1 MSKLIDISS
10 NPASDPCPSEV
21 CVSIGCHDDLDRVG
35 DEALELEL
43 TILMPCLNEA
53 RTIVSCISAARQFLS
68 RVNVS
73 AEILIADNGST
84 DGSPELAEAAGA
96 RVFKVRPRGYGAAI
110 IGGTAAAR
118 GRFVIL
124 GDADGSYDFR
134 HLDEF
139 LSALRGGA
147 QLVMG
152 NRFLGGIAQGAMPV
166 LHRYIGNPILS
177 GIGRLFFPSAVH
189 DFHCGL
195 RGFDR
200 KAILS
205 LGLCTPGMEL
215 ASEMVVKA
223 TIRNLE
229 IAEVATTLA
238 PDGRGRPPHLRSWRD
253 GWRHLRLL
261 LIFSPRWL
269 FLYPGLAMATIGL
282 SAMLWLQP
290 ATRVVGGASLGI
302 HTLLFAG
309 VATVLGVQ
317 AVTFA
322 LFAKLHVVRSGLL
335 PWDERLARFT
345 GVVTLERGLL
355 AGAFLL
361 LAGIAA
367 SAWALWQWRAAG
379 LGSLV
384 PEVTMRTVIP
394 AATAML
400 VGAQITL
407 GAFLLEVLQWGE
419 RTTPRP

>member
-1 MSKLIDISS
+1 
-10 NPASDPCPSEV
+10 
-21 CVSIGCHDDLDRVG
+21 
-35 DEALELEL
+35 
-43 TILMPCLNEA
+43 MPCLDEA
-53 RTIVSCISAARQFLS
+53 RTVRTCVLDALQFLERS
-68 RVNVS
+68 GISGEV
-73 AEILIADNGST
+73 LIADNGSK
-84 DGSPELAEAAGA
+84 DGSRQLAEDAGA
-96 RVFKVRPRGYGAAI
+96 RVVQVVERGYGAAVGEGI
-110 IGGTAAAR
+110 RAAR
-118 GRFVIL
+118 GRYVIV
-124 GDADGSYDFR
+124 GDADNSYDFQR
-134 HLDEF
+134 LEAF
-139 LSALRGGA
+139 VLALRGGA

-152 NRFLGGIAQGAMPV
+152 NRFTGGIAPGAMPA
-166 LHRYIGNPILS
+166 LHRYLGNPLLS
-177 GIGRLFFPSAVH
+177 AIGRVFFPSKVR

-200 KAILS
+200 QAITALNLRS
-205 LGLCTPGMEL
+205 SGMEF

-223 TIRNLE
+223 TLNGLNIV
-229 IAEVATTLA
+229 EVATTLR
-238 PDGRGRPPHLRSWRD
+238 PDGRDRPPHLRSWRD

-269 FLYPGLAMATIGL
+269 VLYPGLAMATIGL